1 MTHRLGSDY
10 SNNGSPN
17 GMSKKTVVAQSSKLD
32 VSSVHWN
39 PGVGSEASEE
49 MNLPV
54 RLRSSRPRVRMESH
68 SLRKFLHRYAMI
80 CL

>member
-54 RLRSSRPRVRMESH
+54 RLRSSRSRVRMESH
-68 SLRKFLHRYAMI
+68 SPHKFLHRYAMI

>member
-1 MTHRLGSDY
+1 MTHRLWSDY

-17 GMSKKTVVAQSSKLD
+17 GMSKKRVVVQSSKLD

-39 PGVGSEASEE
+39 PEVGSDASEE

-54 RLRSSRPRVRMESH
+54 RLRSSRQRVRMESH
-68 SLRKFLHRYAMI
+68 SLHKFLYRYAMI
-80 CL
+80 YL